1 MVDAWFDG
9 FIPSSFINISVKLSV
24 RSCSSNP
31 DARET
36 SMDEE
41 PPDDSYVGDSFSAV
55 LESAFPWLLNWNNN
69 RERDTA
75 MSVDKEELDGCENV
89 LNVSYMASFFSIFLC
104 SMCIAVFLTFTL
116 LLLFMKKRKQYC
128 GEKIVKLAENNSKDN
143 EKTFNVTNNDA
154 VPRQQEIGK
163 TDNSELKVQNIDTVQ
178 SVNEYTQQSRLKPI
192 LLPFYSSSRKLSPM
206 QVVSRPN
213 VVELFSCTVNHFLME
228 LDHILGM
235 TAAFSES
242 SETSPE
248 SLPPPRTQHK
258 GSMKRPK
265 WRMPT
270 SRPLLAVGTVSTKA
284 EIQMWQKVVDMELKM
299 RWNKTAP
306 ELDVSAVQDRRLSTV
321 LQFYQQACPVKPE
334 QWSAATLIINYVL
347 TLLQNELVFG
357 CVEEDQPIKIVDF
370 CSFGSAANGTCIGKA
385 NRFNVMLFLHLNDSL
400 DLMVFHYGMHEDIPA
415 GKLLLGVKEQAS
427 GSRSAVHRLLVRDC
441 VGGSFGHFLSQKEV
455 IQATQSLVVNAVERL
470 KSKNLSAIEWLPL
483 KIYLAPYEDLVLC
496 IETKILNGNDLG
508 MAQILV
514 HLTPAICVT
523 PHECDPLPVLYAVPQ
538 MASLKGSS
546 TQATSNRVRPSIM
559 RDRSQGI
566 SGDLQWQL
574 SNTNVVS
581 SFMSFADRKLKA
593 CSIEGCHVMCQ
604 QILRALFSHSGKDTL
619 LRSGEVHPHVL
630 DSVVCFLLLESHP
643 GAWELSCLPDRL
655 SDCILFLKAALRN
668 EWMPDFVL
676 HNLHLQKQMPALK
689 LLPLLT
695 SKRQENLLAS
705 LQSEDIESMLA
716 FIDARLQET
725 GLKQCMKDDYSEEM
739 WEYEFFIFG

>member
-69 RERDTA
+69 RETDTA

-89 LNVSYMASFFSIFLC
+89 LNVSYMASFFSIVLC

-143 EKTFNVTNNDA
+143 EKTFNATNNDA

-178 SVNEYTQQSRLKPI
+178 SVNEYTQQSRLIPI

-385 NRFNVMLFLHLNDSL
+385 NRFN
-400 DLMVFHYGMHEDIPA
+400 
-415 GKLLLGVKEQAS
+415 
-427 GSRSAVHRLLVRDC
+427 
-441 VGGSFGHFLSQKEV
+441 
-455 IQATQSLVVNAVERL
+455 
-470 KSKNLSAIEWLPL
+470 
-483 KIYLAPYEDLVLC
+483 
-496 IETKILNGNDLG
+496 
-508 MAQILV
+508 
-514 HLTPAICVT
+514 
-523 PHECDPLPVLYAVPQ
+523 

-566 SGDLQWQL
+566 SADLQWQL